1 MTKLFKNLTIQARLV
16 LWLES
21 KGYIQTDAKSS
32 KYIALT
38 KPGMGDARYFI
49 GKAGAFRR
57 GTSATNSISTTPA
70 PTFQTWCNEQ
80 EKPQ

>member
-1 MTKLFKNLTIQARLV
+1 MTKLFKNLTSQARLV

-21 KGYIQTDAKSS
+21 MGYTQTDTKSS

-57 GTSATNSISTTPA
+57 GPNVTNSVSLTPLSS
-70 PTFQTWCNEQ
+70 FCLWCIEQ
-80 EKPQ
+80 ENK